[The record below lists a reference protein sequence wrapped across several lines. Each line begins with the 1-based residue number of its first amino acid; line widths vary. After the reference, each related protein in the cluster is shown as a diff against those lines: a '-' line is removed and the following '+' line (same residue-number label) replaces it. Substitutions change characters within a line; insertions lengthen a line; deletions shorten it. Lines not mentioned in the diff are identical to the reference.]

1 MASRQSDAERW
12 SNLQL
17 RLGRHI
23 EHLCSVI
30 LPALRAA
37 EKDDPR
43 AVKILGGCEL
53 SAEDM
58 LDALDAW
65 RAGEPISEYAGVYTP
80 D

>member
-1 MASRQSDAERW
+1 MTKGPSDAERW
-12 SNLQL
+12 SNLRL

-23 EHLCSVI
+23 EHLYGVI

-65 RAGEPISEYAGVYTP
+65 RDGKPISEYAGVYTP